1 MMYATVK
8 KTWVS
13 FSDDPTVCMK
23 ATTARFNI
31 RSFTTSEEI
40 SGSSIS
46 RDGEILTLA
55 AGNMVILLAWT
66 LNLSRYLFA
75 NANCTVWV
83 NAETELLCYRFPG
96 APVLE

>member
-13 FSDDPTVCMK
+13 FSDDDDPTVCMK
-23 ATTARFNI
+23 ETTARSYI

-83 NAETELLCYRFPG
+83 NAETEL
-96 APVLE
+96 

>member
-23 ATTARFNI
+23 ATTARSNI

-83 NAETELLCYRFPG
+83 NAETEL
-96 APVLE
+96 

>member
-23 ATTARFNI
+23 ATTARSNI

-46 RDGEILTLA
+46 RDGEILILA
-55 AGNMVILLAWT
+55 AGIMVILLAWT
-66 LNLSRYLFA
+66 FNLSRYLFA

-83 NAETELLCYRFPG
+83 NAETEL
-96 APVLE
+96 

>member
-23 ATTARFNI
+23 ATFARSNI

-40 SGSSIS
+40 SGSEMS

-66 LNLSRYLFA
+66 LNLSRYLLA
-75 NANCTVWV
+75 DANCTVWV
-83 NAETELLCYRFPG
+83 NAETKL
-96 APVLE
+96 